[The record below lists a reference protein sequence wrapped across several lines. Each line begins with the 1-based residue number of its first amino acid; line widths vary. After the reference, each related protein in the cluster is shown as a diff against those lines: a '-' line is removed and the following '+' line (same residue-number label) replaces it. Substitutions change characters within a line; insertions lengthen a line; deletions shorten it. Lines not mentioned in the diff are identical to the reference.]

1 MDELIFGLAIGLFFL
16 IAWIGGSHTTSRVS
30 RRTSEALKAQM
41 ERQNERINRLD
52 EENFALQVKL
62 NEIQLQ
68 SQSRIHELEISLRD
82 MAREAARLSADLA
95 AVTGKGQ

>member
-1 MDELIFGLAIGLFFL
+1 MDELMFGLAIGLLFL
-16 IAWIGGSHTTSRVS
+16 IAWIGGSHTNSRTS
-30 RRTSEALKAQM
+30 RRTVEALKSQL

-68 SQSRIHELEISLRD
+68 SQAKIHALEISLRD

>member
-1 MDELIFGLAIGLFFL
+1 MTELMFGLVIGVLFL
-16 IAWIGGSHTTSRVS
+16 IAWVGGSHTTSRNS
-30 RRTSEALKAQM
+30 GRTVAALKAQL

-62 NEIQLQ
+62 SEIQLQ
-68 SQSRIHELEISLRD
+68 SQAKIHELETSLRD

-95 AVTGKGQ
+95 AVTKV

>member
-1 MDELIFGLAIGLFFL
+1 MDELMFGLAIGVLFL
-16 IAWIGGSHTTSRVS
+16 IAWIGGSHTNSRAS
-30 RRTSEALKAQM
+30 RKTVEAMKAQL

-52 EENFALQVKL
+52 AENFALQARL

-68 SQSRIHELEISLRD
+68 SQAKIYELETSLRD

-95 AVTGKGQ
+95 AVTKV

>member
-1 MDELIFGLAIGLFFL
+1 MNELMFGLAIGLLFL
-16 IAWIGGSHTTSRVS
+16 IAWIGGSHTTSRIS
-30 RRTSEALKAQM
+30 GRTAEALKAQL

-52 EENFALQVKL
+52 EENFALQVRL

-68 SQSRIHELEISLRD
+68 SQAKIYELETSLRD

-95 AVTGKGQ
+95 AVTKG